1 VLSCLVWS
9 HERFVFSIVCVSNGN
24 SQVAKREGAVG
35 GGGGG
40 VEVHKSKGTKD

>member
-1 VLSCLVWS
+1 MLSCLVWS

-35 GGGGG
+35 GGRRACAS
-40 VEVHKSKGTKD
+40 HRP